1 MAQSMKTIMLYK
13 CLEKDQKE
21 TQYMELLIVGSIYVV
36 ELVVKCLF
44 DFSVFS
50 KLWHGHWTI
59 FKLIFKATK

>member
-50 KLWHGHWTI
+50 KL
-59 FKLIFKATK
+59 